1 MLLTDST
8 TQVRTR
14 CAYTVCLSHSLVQ
27 VNPQA
32 VNEPGFDVFTDN
44 KRSVLYMMHTPTNA
58 PVAFVAIGAMLV
70 CVIPSKL
77 GRAWLTSS
85 VD

>member
-1 MLLTDST
+1 MCARNLTA
-8 TQVRTR
+8 
-14 CAYTVCLSHSLVQ
+14 CAGI

-44 KRSVLYMMHTPTNA
+44 KRSVLYMTHSQSNA

-70 CVIPSKL
+70 CFVSFFSRCERNRLMAIP
-77 GRAWLTSS
+77 
-85 VD
+85 

>member
-1 MLLTDST
+1 MICANKLTACSGI
-8 TQVRTR
+8 
-14 CAYTVCLSHSLVQ
+14 

-44 KRSVLYMMHTPTNA
+44 KRSVLYMTHSQSNA

-70 CVIPSKL
+70 RSASFFSRCERNGLMAIP
-77 GRAWLTSS
+77 
-85 VD
+85 

>member
-1 MLLTDST
+1 MICASNLTA
-8 TQVRTR
+8 
-14 CAYTVCLSHSLVQ
+14 CAGI

-44 KRSVLYMMHTPTNA
+44 KRSVLYMTHSQSNA

-70 CVIPSKL
+70 RSASLPPVAIDVS
-77 GRAWLTSS
+77 
-85 VD
+85 